1 MSLLNDVL
9 RDLQTRGAF
18 GPEPLTGLE
27 PVLETHAPQT
37 SRSLPLFMVLALAVA
52 ALLLAW
58 PTMMNVPRPE
68 LPSLAVASTTTQS
81 VAVPA
86 VELQTTPPPVPQ
98 PVQVAAPE
106 TTQIEQLAVVE
117 VISSPPRAAP
127 APVVEARRAP
137 TAVEDSPT
145 TIYRRNAHDRA
156 ASAASWL
163 DEGLRA
169 LQANNLAAAE
179 RYFQDA
185 IDDDTANGA
194 AWSYLYSTQVKAGN
208 LTAAEQTL
216 RMGLTAA
223 KDPAALAK
231 LYARMLLDRG
241 NTGAAVRVLQDYR
254 PPVASDAEYDA
265 FLAAMLQKKGQFA
278 LAGDIYRQLL
288 DRNPDS
294 ASLWIGLAMSSD
306 SLGNPEDALAAFHSA
321 LRADPLK
328 PPLARYAARRISE
341 LEAND

>member
-27 PVLETHAPQT
+27 PVLETHAPQK
-37 SRSLPLFMVLALAVA
+37 SRSMPLFMVLALAVA
-52 ALLLAW
+52 AFLVAW
-58 PTMMNVPRPE
+58 PNMMNVQRPE
-68 LPSLAVASTTTQS
+68 LPSQAVASTTTRLLS
-81 VAVPA
+81 EPA
-86 VELQTTPPPVPQ
+86 IEPQTTPPPVPQ
-98 PVQVAAPE
+98 PVQLAAPE
-106 TTQIEQLAVVE
+106 TRQLEQLAVVE
-117 VISSPPRAAP
+117 VISSPPPAALKT
-127 APVVEARRAP
+127 AVEARS
-137 TAVEDSPT
+137 TSTVVEESPT
-145 TIYRRNAHDRA
+145 TIYRRNADDRA
-156 ASAASWL
+156 ASAASSL
-163 DEGLRA
+163 DKGLRA
-169 LQANNLAAAE
+169 LQAKNLPAAE
-179 RYFQDA
+179 RSFQDA
-185 IDDDTANGA
+185 IDDDSADGA
-194 AWSYLYSTQVKAGN
+194 AWSYLYSTQMKAGN

-216 RMGLTAA
+216 RMGLSAA

-241 NTGAAVRVLQDYR
+241 NTGAAVRVLQDNR

>member
-27 PVLETHAPQT
+27 PVLETHAPQK
-37 SRSLPLFMVLALAVA
+37 SRLMPLFMVLALAVA
-52 ALLLAW
+52 AFLLAW
-58 PTMMNVPRPE
+58 PTMMNLQRPE
-68 LPSLAVASTTTQS
+68 LPSQAVASTTTQWVS
-81 VAVPA
+81 EPEIAP
-86 VELQTTPPPVPQ
+86 QTTPPPVPQ
-98 PVQVAAPE
+98 PAQV
-106 TTQIEQLAVVE
+106 EQLAVVE
-117 VISSPPRAAP
+117 VISNPPPAAP

-137 TAVEDSPT
+137 TVIEESKT
-145 TIYRRNAHDRA
+145 TIYRRDTRDRA

-208 LTAAEQTL
+208 ITAAEQTL
-216 RMGLTAA
+216 RMGLAAA

-241 NTGAAVRVLQDYR
+241 NTGAAVRVLQDNR

>member
-27 PVLETHAPQT
+27 PVLETHAPQK
-37 SRSLPLFMVLALAVA
+37 SRSMPLFMVLALAVA
-52 ALLLAW
+52 AFLVAW
-58 PTMMNVPRPE
+58 PNMMNVQRPE
-68 LPSLAVASTTTQS
+68 LPSQAVASTTTRLLS
-81 VAVPA
+81 EPA
-86 VELQTTPPPVPQ
+86 IEPQTTPPPVPQ
-98 PVQVAAPE
+98 PVQLAAPE
-106 TTQIEQLAVVE
+106 TRQLEQLAVVE
-117 VISSPPRAAP
+117 VISSPPPAAP
-127 APVVEARRAP
+127 TPVVEARRAP
-137 TAVEDSPT
+137 TVVEESPT
-145 TIYRRNAHDRA
+145 TIYRRDTRDRA

-194 AWSYLYSTQVKAGN
+194 AWSYLYSTQMKAGN

-216 RMGLTAA
+216 RMGLSAA

-241 NTGAAVRVLQDYR
+241 NTGAAVRVLQDNR

>member
-27 PVLETHAPQT
+27 PVRETHAPQK
-37 SRSLPLFMVLALAVA
+37 SRSMPLFMVLALAVA
-52 ALLLAW
+52 AFLLAW
-58 PTMMNVPRPE
+58 PNMMNVKRPE
-68 LPSLAVASTTTQS
+68 LPSQAVASATTQLLS
-81 VAVPA
+81 EPA
-86 VELQTTPPPVPQ
+86 IEPQTTPPPVPQ
-98 PVQVAAPE
+98 PAQV
-106 TTQIEQLAVVE
+106 EQLAVVE
-117 VISSPPRAAP
+117 VISSPPPAAP

-137 TAVEDSPT
+137 TVVEESPT
-145 TIYRRNAHDRA
+145 TIYRRDADDRA

-169 LQANNLAAAE
+169 LQANNLAVAE

-194 AWSYLYSTQVKAGN
+194 AWSYLYSTQMKAGN

-216 RMGLTAA
+216 RMGLSAA

-241 NTGAAVRVLQDYR
+241 NTGAAVRVLQDNR